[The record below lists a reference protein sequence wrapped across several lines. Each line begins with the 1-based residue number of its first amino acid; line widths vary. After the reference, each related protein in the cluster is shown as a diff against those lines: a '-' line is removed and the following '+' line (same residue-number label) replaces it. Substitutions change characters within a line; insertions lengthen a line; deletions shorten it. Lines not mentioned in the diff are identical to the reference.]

1 VDRGAVHPGEGIV
14 SGLPRELYPRK
25 LVDRHDRLW
34 VWDVGVDRYRHD
46 NGTGSLA
53 KTLADLSAEAG
64 PLGPPDTDAVAV
76 DDRDEIT
83 DRLLALEVK
92 ATPPGNVFEWAWE
105 YSRAM
110 GYTRRI
116 LLTLAFH
123 ADEQSVTSYAV
134 LNQDPLHGHRGALP
148 KLRALGE
155 IRNTVSGFRFPAYE
169 DWLAEQAPT
178 DLDLAAA
185 KAALDSW
192 RAT

>member
-1 VDRGAVHPGEGIV
+1 M
-14 SGLPRELYPRK
+14 SGLPRELYPRQ

-34 VWDVGVDRYRHD
+34 VWDAYMDRYCHAS
-46 NGTGSLA
+46 GTGPLA
-53 KTLADLSAEAG
+53 RTLADLSGEAG
-64 PLGPPDTDAVAV
+64 PVAPPDADAAV
-76 DDRDEIT
+76 DDRGEVV
-83 DRLLALEVK
+83 DRLLELEAK
-92 ATPPGNVFEWAWE
+92 AAPPGNVFEWAWE

-134 LNQDPLHGHRGALP
+134 LNQDPLRSHRGALP
-148 KLRALGE
+148 KLRAIGE
-155 IRNTVSGFRFPAYE
+155 VRNTVSGFRFPAYE
-169 DWLAEQAPT
+169 DWLAEQATT
-178 DLDLAAA
+178 DRDLAAA